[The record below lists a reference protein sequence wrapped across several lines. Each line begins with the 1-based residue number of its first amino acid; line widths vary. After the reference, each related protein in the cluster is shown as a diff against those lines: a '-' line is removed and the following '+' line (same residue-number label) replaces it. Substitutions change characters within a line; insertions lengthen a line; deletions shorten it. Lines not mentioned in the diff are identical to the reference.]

1 MPEKEDGIMSL
12 IREQID
18 LRDELDRKAVSD
30 AFFDM
35 AGTVMGNRLRD
46 SMQQDRQKTEE
57 AIGDILKYYQVKP
70 QPLKN
75 PTEDLDELL
84 EAQLR
89 PHGIMRR
96 SVKLEKG
103 WHKDASGALLGTRTD
118 DGSIVALLPLGIRY
132 YYFIDHRKN
141 QRIPVNAMT
150 EHLIATDALQFYK
163 PFPFGEMGL
172 GSLLKYILQ
181 QVSLPD
187 VVSLLLAA
195 VAVILLGMLM
205 PWLNNMLFSDV
216 LETGSYRMLL
226 GIGIFM
232 VCASL
237 STIVFKVVKA
247 LLTARINTKLN
258 VNVYAATMMRVLSL
272 PASFFK
278 DYTAGEL
285 SNRLEYMK
293 LLCSQIVNI
302 FFSTG
307 FSSLFSLIYVSQIAV
322 YAPSLVLP
330 AVLIVVLNLIITLL
344 TVVMQMRVTRKQLTA
359 ENRENGFSYQVIR
372 GMQKIR
378 LAGAEKRAFAKW
390 GGYYTQVAELLYNL
404 PFFLKISSVLN
415 LAVSLVGTVIVY
427 FTAIRNG
434 VSVAEYYAFNTA
446 YGTMSA
452 GIFAL
457 TGIAAAVASIRPI
470 LEMVMPF
477 MKTIPEQAEDRKVI
491 EHLSGSIELNNVT
504 FQYHEGG
511 KKFLDELSLKIRPG
525 DYVAI
530 VGKSGCGKS
539 TLIRV
544 LLGFE
549 TPQIGAVYYD
559 GTDLQ
564 QIDVRSLRRKI
575 GTVMQDGKLFSGSI
589 YSNIV
594 ITAPWLTVQDA
605 WDAAELSG
613 LADDIRRMPMG
624 MHTMISEGQG
634 GISGG
639 QRQRILIA
647 RAVAP
652 KPKILIFDEA
662 TSALDNLT
670 QKKVSEALD
679 QIPCTRIVIA
689 HRLSTIRQCNRILFL
704 EDGKIIEEGTY
715 EELMARNGAFARLV
729 ERQQIE
735 DSRAPADDEKN

>member
-1 MPEKEDGIMSL
+1 MSL
-12 IREQID
+12 IHDQID

-35 AGTVMGNRLRD
+35 AGTVMEKRLRD

-57 AIGDILKYYQVKP
+57 AIGDILKFYHVKP
-70 QPLKN
+70 QQVKEPI
-75 PTEDLDELL
+75 EELDELL
-84 EAQLR
+84 EYQLR

-96 SVKLEKG
+96 GVKLEKG

-118 DGSIVALLPLGIRY
+118 DGSIVALLPLGVRRY
-132 YYFIDHRKN
+132 YFVDHQKN
-141 QRIPVNAMT
+141 RRIPVNAST
-150 EHLIATDALQFYK
+150 EHLIARDAIQFYK

-172 GSLLKYILQ
+172 GSFMKYILQ
-181 QVSLPD
+181 QISLPD
-187 VVSLLLAA
+187 VAAILLSAA
-195 VAVILLGMLM
+195 VVILLGMLM

-216 LETGSYRMLL
+216 LETGSYQMLM

-232 VCASL
+232 VCASM
-237 STIVFKVVKA
+237 STVVFKAINA
-247 LLTARINTKLN
+247 LMTSRIKTKLSA
-258 VNVYAATMMRVLSL
+258 NVYAATMMRVLSL
-272 PASFFK
+272 PTAFFR

-285 SNRLEYMK
+285 SNRIAYMGS
-293 LLCSQIVNI
+293 LCDQIVNI

-307 FSSLFSLIYVSQIAV
+307 FSSLFSLIYVSQIFV
-322 YAPSLVLP
+322 YAPSLALP
-330 AVLIVVLNLIITLL
+330 AVLIVALNLVITLL
-344 TVVMQMRVTRKQLTA
+344 TVVLQMRVTKKRFLA
-359 ENRENGFSYQVIR
+359 ENRENGFSYQVMD

-390 GGYYTQVAELLYNL
+390 GSYYTQTAELTYNL
-404 PFFLKISSVLN
+404 PFFLKISGVLN
-415 LAVSLVGTVIVY
+415 LAVSMVGTIVIY
-427 FTAIRNG
+427 STAIRNG
-434 VSVAEYYAFNTA
+434 VSVSEYYAFNTA
-446 YGTMSA
+446 YGSMSA
-452 GIFAL
+452 GILAL
-457 TGIAAAVASIRPI
+457 AGVAEAIASVRPV

-477 MKTIPEQAEDRKVI
+477 MKAVPEQAENRKVI
-491 EHLSGSIELNNVT
+491 GQLSGSIELNNVT
-504 FQYHEGG
+504 FRYQEGE
-511 KKFLDELSLKIRPG
+511 KKILDELNLKIHPG
-525 DYVAI
+525 EYVAV
-530 VGKSGCGKS
+530 VGQSGCGKS
-539 TLIRV
+539 TLIRI

-549 TPQIGAVYYD
+549 TPQMGAVYYD
-559 GTDLQ
+559 GMDLQ
-564 QIDVRSLRRKI
+564 EIDVRSLRRKI

-594 ITAPWLTVQDA
+594 VTAPWLTLQDA
-605 WDAAELSG
+605 WDAAEVSG

-624 MHTMISEGQG
+624 MHTVISEGQG

-647 RAVAP
+647 RAIAP

-670 QKKVSEALD
+670 QKKVSKALD
-679 QIPCTRIVIA
+679 QLNCTRIVIA
-689 HRLSTIRQCNRILFL
+689 HRLSTIRQCSRILFL

-735 DSRAPADDEKN
+735 DSHSA